1 MRRRTLDI
9 LLTTGGLVLAAILL
23 VAGSL
28 LVWANNFIEDQV
40 TSQLTQQ
47 RVFFPPKGEATAD
60 PKIGPY
66 INQYAEQ
73 QLVNGEQAKA
83 YADHFI
89 KVHLD
94 EATGGKTYSELSTI
108 SRENPDDAEA
118 AALVQTAFRGETL
131 RGLLLN
137 AYAFWKMAEIAMYAA
152 IVSFVGAGLL
162 IVLSIL
168 GFVHLRRV
176 DPEQKVLTGH
186 EQPIPA
192 AMA

>member
-9 LLTTGGLVLAAILL
+9 LLTTGGLVLAAVLL
-23 VAGSL
+23 VAGGL
-28 LVWANNFIEDQV
+28 LVWANTFIEDQV
-40 TSQLTQQ
+40 TTQLSQQNI
-47 RVFFPPKGEATAD
+47 FFPPKGEATAD
-60 PKIGPY
+60 PRIGPY

-89 KVHLD
+89 AVHLD
-94 EATGGKTYSELSTI
+94 ESTGGKTYSELSTI

-137 AYAFWKMAEIAMYAA
+137 AYAFWKMAQIAMWAA
-152 IVSFVGAGLL
+152 IAAFIGAGLML
-162 IVLSIL
+162 LLSIA

-176 DPEQKVLTGH
+176 DPAEDVFPEHTEKA
-186 EQPIPA
+186 PA
-192 AMA
+192 LA

>member
-23 VAGSL
+23 VAGGL
-28 LVWANNFIEDQV
+28 LVWANTFIEDQV
-40 TSQLTQQ
+40 TTQLSQQN
-47 RVFFPPKGEATAD
+47 VFFPPKGEATAD

-89 KVHLD
+89 AVHL
-94 EATGGKTYSELSTI
+94 EESTGGKTYSELSTI

-137 AYAFWKMAEIAMYAA
+137 AYAFWKMAQIAMYAA
-152 IVSFVGAGLL
+152 IAAFVGAGLML
-162 IVLSIL
+162 LLSIA

-176 DPEQKVLTGH
+176 DPTEEAFTAHTDKA
-186 EQPIPA
+186 PA
-192 AMA
+192 LA

>member
-9 LLTTGGLVLAAILL
+9 LLTTGGLVLAAVLL
-23 VAGSL
+23 VAGGL
-28 LVWANNFIEDQV
+28 LVWANTFIEDQV
-40 TSQLTQQ
+40 TTQLSQQNI
-47 RVFFPPKGEATAD
+47 FFPPKGEATAD

-94 EATGGKTYSELSTI
+94 ESTGGKTYSELSTI

-152 IVSFVGAGLL
+152 IAAFVGAGLML
-162 IVLSIL
+162 LLSIA

-176 DPEQKVLTGH
+176 DPTEEAFTAHTEKA
-186 EQPIPA
+186 PA
-192 AMA
+192 LA

>member
-9 LLTTGGLVLAAILL
+9 LLTTGGLVLAAVLL
-23 VAGSL
+23 VAGGL

-40 TSQLTQQ
+40 TTQLSQQNI
-47 RVFFPPKGEATAD
+47 FFPPKGEATAD

-94 EATGGKTYSELSTI
+94 ESTGGKTYSELSTI

-152 IVSFVGAGLL
+152 IAAFVGAGLML
-162 IVLSIL
+162 LLSIA

-176 DPEQKVLTGH
+176 DPAEEAFTTHTEKA
-186 EQPIPA
+186 PA
-192 AMA
+192 LA

>member
-89 KVHLD
+89 KVHL
-94 EATGGKTYSELSTI
+94 EE
-108 SRENPDDAEA
+108 
-118 AALVQTAFRGETL
+118 
-131 RGLLLN
+131 
-137 AYAFWKMAEIAMYAA
+137 
-152 IVSFVGAGLL
+152 
-162 IVLSIL
+162 
-168 GFVHLRRV
+168 
-176 DPEQKVLTGH
+176 
-186 EQPIPA
+186 
-192 AMA
+192 

>member
-9 LLTTGGLVLAAILL
+9 LLTTGGLVLATILL
-23 VAGSL
+23 VAGGL
-28 LVWANNFIEDQV
+28 LVWANTFIEDQV
-40 TSQLTQQ
+40 TTQLTQQ
-47 RVFFPPKGEATAD
+47 QIFFPPKGEATAD

-73 QLVNGEQAKA
+73 QLVDGEQAKA

-108 SRENPDDAEA
+108 SRENPEDAEA

-137 AYAFWKMAEIAMYAA
+137 AYAFWKMAQIAMYAA
-152 IVSFVGAGLL
+152 IAAFVGAGVMLL
-162 IVLSIL
+162 LSIL

-176 DPEQKVLTGH
+176 DPTEEVFTEHTDKA
-186 EQPIPA
+186 PA
-192 AMA
+192 LA

>member
-9 LLTTGGLVLAAILL
+9 LLTTGGLVLAAVLL
-23 VAGSL
+23 VAGGL
-28 LVWANNFIEDQV
+28 LVWANTFIEDQV
-40 TSQLTQQ
+40 TTQLSQQNI
-47 RVFFPPKGEATAD
+47 FFPPKGEATAD

-89 KVHLD
+89 AVHL
-94 EATGGKTYSELSTI
+94 EESTGGKTYSELSTI

-137 AYAFWKMAEIAMYAA
+137 AYAFWKMAQIAMYAA
-152 IVSFVGAGLL
+152 IAAFVGAGLML
-162 IVLSIL
+162 LLSIA

-176 DPEQKVLTGH
+176 DPTEEAFTTHTEKA
-186 EQPIPA
+186 PA
-192 AMA
+192 LA

>member
-1 MRRRTLDI
+1 MRRKTFDA
-9 LLTTGGLVLAAILL
+9 LLATAGLVLALILV
-23 VAGSL
+23 VAGGL
-28 LVWANNFIEDQV
+28 LMWANTFIEDQV
-40 TSQLTQQ
+40 TTQLTAQ

-89 KVHLD
+89 KVHL
-94 EATGGKTYSELSTI
+94 EESTGGKTYSELSTI

-137 AYAFWKMAEIAMYAA
+137 AYAFWKMAQIALYAA
-152 IVSFVGAGLL
+152 IAAFVGAGLML
-162 IVLSIL
+162 LLSIL

-176 DPEQKVLTGH
+176 DPDEEVLGGH
-186 EQPIPA
+186 VEKAPA
-192 AMA
+192 LA

>member
-23 VAGSL
+23 VAGGL
-28 LVWANNFIEDQV
+28 LVWANSFIENQV
-40 TSQLTQQ
+40 TTQLSQQNI
-47 RVFFPPKGEATAD
+47 FFPPKGEATAD

-66 INQYAEQ
+66 INQYSEQ

-94 EATGGKTYSELSTI
+94 ESTGGKTYSELSTI

-118 AALVQTAFRGETL
+118 AVLVQTAFRGETL

-152 IVSFVGAGLL
+152 IAAFVGAGLML
-162 IVLSIL
+162 LLSIA

-176 DPEQKVLTGH
+176 DPAEEAFTTHTEKA
-186 EQPIPA
+186 PA
-192 AMA
+192 LA

>member
-28 LVWANNFIEDQV
+28 LVWANTFIEDQV
-40 TSQLTQQ
+40 TTQLTQQ
-47 RVFFPPKGEATAD
+47 KIFFPPKGEATAD
-60 PKIGPY
+60 PRIGPY

-73 QLVNGEQAKA
+73 QLVNGVQAKA

-89 KVHLD
+89 RVHLD
-94 EATGGKTYSELSTI
+94 EATGGKTYSELSEI
-108 SRENPDDAEA
+108 SRANPDDAEA

-137 AYAFWKMAEIAMYAA
+137 AFAFWKMAQIAMFAA
-152 IVSFVGAGLL
+152 IVSFVGAGVMLL
-162 IVLSIL
+162 LSIL

-176 DPEQKVLTGH
+176 DPTEEVLTGH
-186 EQPIPA
+186 VDKTP